1 MFKKRVNNLLSLMVL
16 ARGNSKNFI
25 HTQTRF
31 LGRGH
36 KKGKKKRKIKCKMG
50 GREGPKKNKRFDR

>member
-36 KKGKKKRKIKCKMG
+36 KKGKKKEDKMQDG
-50 GREGPKKNKRFDR
+50 GTRRSEEK